1 MNVYV
6 ITINS
11 RECFIEDDW
20 VEMIYGIFDDKKKA
34 EDAVLEAPTK
44 EDLKEEVKDANADAV
59 KKANAEEWK
68 EFKAKSNE
76 EIKENEKKIAEL
88 KVKLKK
94 PGKMLDPMYE
104 KRIANLEEKNRNL
117 QLKLDGYETNQ
128 SDWESF
134 KAEFKHDM
142 DEFGKAFKDITVNNE
157 K

>member
-1 MNVYV
+1 MKKTTQLFAV
-6 ITINS
+6 ITLLAAAVFTGCKS
-11 RECFIEDDW
+11 PDEK
-20 VEMIYGIFDDKKKA
+20 VAAA
-34 EDAVLEAPTK
+34 EDKVENAK

-68 EFKAKSNE
+68 EFKTRSNE
-76 EIKENEKKIAEL
+76 EIKDNEKKIAEIR
-88 KVKLKK
+88 VKLKK
-94 PGKMLDPMYE
+94 PGKLLDPIYE
-104 KRIANLEEKNRNL
+104 KRIANLEEKNRDL
-117 QLKLDGYETNQ
+117 QAKLDGYETNQ

>member
-1 MNVYV
+1 MKKTTQLFAV
-6 ITINS
+6 ITLLAAAVFTGCKS
-11 RECFIEDDW
+11 P
-20 VEMIYGIFDDKKKA
+20 DDKVEAA
-34 EDAVLEAPTK
+34 EDKVENAK

-68 EFKAKSNE
+68 EFKSKSNE

-117 QLKLDGYETNQ
+117 QAKLDGYETNQ

-142 DEFGKAFKDITVNNE
+142 DEFGQAFRDITVDN
-157 K
+157 KK